1 MNSEYQTPHPDPHKI
16 SEILIRC
23 ARNRGSYMSAHVLL
37 NVLNEFGK
45 RDKTFNFSIE
55 QPSQMLVN
63 NLFSVK
69 EVFMYH

>member
-1 MNSEYQTPHPDPHKI
+1 
-16 SEILIRC
+16 
-23 ARNRGSYMSAHVLL
+23 MSAHVLL